1 MAYTIWSKPYH
12 SSTWVFCGLQ
22 LDSEKLAEQTF
33 TMYRLAPGET
43 IRSATRTGS
52 SWMRGV
58 TTHVRIPPRPHSWS
72 PRFSR
77 VSTVRTPPSAPDKSH
92 GS

>member
-12 SSTWVFCGLQ
+12 GSTWVFCGLQ

-43 IRSATRTGS
+43 IQLRDPDGIVMDERRDNS
-52 SWMRGV
+52 
-58 TTHVRIPPRPHSWS
+58 RPHPS
-72 PRFSR
+72 PAS
-77 VSTVRTPPSAPDKSH
+77 
-92 GS
+92 

>member
-43 IRSATRTGS
+43 IQLRDPDGIVMDERRDNS
-52 SWMRGV
+52 
-58 TTHVRIPPRPHSWS
+58 RPHPS
-72 PRFSR
+72 PVCSALPKQFGQYRRCESR
-77 VSTVRTPPSAPDKSH
+77 SISP
-92 GS
+92 